1 MSTYQGITG
10 GSDRAKAVAAVVA
23 VHAALAFII
32 LSGLNVRVVNEAVE
46 RLQTFNLEQPP
57 PPPPPPPPPRQRPA
71 PEMKKPAGAPARK
84 AEASPIVA
92 PPTPLPVQSPL
103 PAAKIAGTGSAS
115 TLGAGASGNGTGAGG
130 SGYGAGGG
138 GTGAFTPARKI
149 TKIPDREYRRF
160 AATGLPYGSVAISIR
175 VNPDGSVSNCRVARS
190 SGNAYADS
198 LMCQLTIEYVRFSPA
213 LDPSGRPISQD
224 VTWVPNW
231 SPR

>member
-46 RLQTFNLEQPP
+46 RLKTFNLEQPP

-92 PPTPLPVQSPL
+92 PPTPLPVPSPL